1 MSGFGW
7 CILYNVS
14 IYPVFLSIFV
24 SFNLKLTKPKLQLK
38 SGAATAR
45 IAVILF
51 MTLKSNFGIILNLQ
65 VYSFFNISSIYW

>member
-7 CILYNVS
+7 CVLYNVS
-14 IYPVFLSIFV
+14 IYPVFLSISV

-38 SGAATAR
+38 SEAANAP